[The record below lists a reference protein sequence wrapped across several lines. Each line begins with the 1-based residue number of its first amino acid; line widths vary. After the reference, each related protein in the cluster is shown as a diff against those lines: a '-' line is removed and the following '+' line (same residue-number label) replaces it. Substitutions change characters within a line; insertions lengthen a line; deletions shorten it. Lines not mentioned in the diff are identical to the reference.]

1 MKRVS
6 LVLAV
11 TALLLLVVGVGTAA
25 AEPPAAQDSGQ
36 LAGSDQDAV
45 GAAGTAQYGP
55 SNDNASIRVLSPGE
69 SGAVSQSNDASSNAS
84 AGNANF
90 TEQNADQ
97 TQAGG
102 SGEQVIGQSAD
113 NKQDAW
119 AIALTAQKGA
129 SNHNEPIRVHSPGN
143 DGAVT
148 QSNDA
153 SSDAAAGNL
162 NATQQT
168 ADQDSSGGEACCKSD
183 GEQVIGQ
190 AADNDQEAGALAATV
205 QEKPSNTN
213 VAIRVLSPGN
223 DGPVSQSNDA
233 SSEASAGNL
242 NVTEQT
248 ANQAQAGGGGEQVIG
263 QAAESDQTAGALAAT
278 VQEKPSNTNVSIR
291 VLSPGNGGP
300 VTQSNEASS
309 DATAVNLNGT
319 KQTADQDQT
328 GGACCKSGGTQVIG
342 QAADNDQ
349 KAGALA
355 ATVQEKPSNTNVGIR
370 VLSPGN
376 DGPVSQSNTASSSAT
391 AANLNATH
399 QSATQEQAGDGCKCG
414 GGGEQVIGQFAGNH
428 QGAAAIAATIQEKP
442 SNDNVG
448 IRVLSPGN
456 GGAVSQSNEASSD
469 ATAAN
474 LNATH
479 QSATQEQAGDGCKC
493 GGGGEQVI
501 GQFAGNHQGAAAIAA
516 TIQEKPSNDN
526 AGIRVLSPGNDGAVS
541 QSNDASSNATAANLN
556 ATKQDATQTQ
566 GGSGVQVIG
575 QAATN
580 AQGAL
585 ALGLTLQQGASNE
598 NAPIRVLSPG
608 NGGSVSQSNTASSDA
623 EAGNAN
629 WTDQT
634 ATQTQGGGGTPYDS
648 KKSCCKDAG
657 IQVIGQLA
665 REQAGRRRGRGD
677 VPAGSQA
684 AVPLQGRLVG
694 RQQQR
699 AAESPEPG
707 QRRCCPPVERS
718 DVERGGGKPERDEA
732 ERASGSDG

>member
-11 TALLLLVVGVGTAA
+11 TALLLFFVGVGTAA

-129 SNHNEPIRVHSPGN
+129 SNDNEPIRVLSPGN

-168 ADQDSSGGEACCKSD
+168 ADQDQSGGEACCKSD
-183 GEQVIGQ
+183 GDQVIGQ
-190 AADNDQEAGALAATV
+190 AADSDQTAGALAATV

-213 VAIRVLSPGN
+213 VGIRVLSPGN

-248 ANQAQAGGGGEQVIG
+248 ADQAQAGGGDQVIG
-263 QAAESDQTAGALAAT
+263 QAAESDQHAGALAAT

-300 VTQSNEASS
+300 VTQSNDASS

-328 GGACCKSGGTQVIG
+328 GGACCKSGGTQFIG
-342 QAADNDQ
+342 QAADSDQ

-456 GGAVSQSNEASSD
+456 DGAVSQSNEASSD

-526 AGIRVLSPGNDGAVS
+526 VGIRVLSPGNDGAVS
-541 QSNDASSNATAANLN
+541 QS
-556 ATKQDATQTQ
+556 QR
-566 GGSGVQVIG
+566 
-575 QAATN
+575 
-580 AQGAL
+580 
-585 ALGLTLQQGASNE
+585 
-598 NAPIRVLSPG
+598 RVLERDGCEPQCDQAGCNSDPG
-608 NGGSVSQSNTASSDA
+608 RVWGAGDRPGCDERSGRARSRSDAAAGSVERECARPRA
-623 EAGNAN
+623 EPRKRRFGVAVEHRVLGR
-629 WTDQT
+629 
-634 ATQTQGGGGTPYDS
+634 GG
-648 KKSCCKDAG
+648 CKCELDG
-657 IQVIGQLA
+657 PD
-665 REQAGRRRGRGD
+665 RHPNPGRRRHSLR
-677 VPAGSQA
+677 QQEEL
-684 AVPLQGRLVG
+684 LQGRG
-694 RQQQR
+694 HPGDRPARARTSRAPSRSRRRSSWEPSSR
-699 AAESPEPG
+699 AAARTTRRSVTATNRPES
-707 QRRCCPPVERS
+707 
-718 DVERGGGKPERDEA
+718 
-732 ERASGSDG
+732 

>member
-1 MKRVS
+1 MRRVS

-11 TALLLLVVGVGTAA
+11 TALLLLFVGVGTAA

-102 SGEQVIGQSAD
+102 SGEQVIGQSAE

-129 SNHNEPIRVHSPGN
+129 SNDNESIRVLSPGN

-168 ADQDSSGGEACCKSD
+168 ADQDQSGGGACCKSD
-183 GEQVIGQ
+183 GTQVIGQ
-190 AADNDQEAGALAATV
+190 AADSDQTAGALAATV

-213 VAIRVLSPGN
+213 VGIRVSSPGN

-248 ANQAQAGGGGEQVIG
+248 ADQAQAGGGEQVIG
-263 QAAESDQTAGALAAT
+263 QAAESDQNAGALAAT

-300 VTQSNEASS
+300 VTQSNDASS

-319 KQTADQDQT
+319 KQTADQAQT
-328 GGACCKSGGTQVIG
+328 GGACCKSGGTQFIG

-370 VLSPGN
+370 VLSPATTV
-376 DGPVSQSNTASSSAT
+376 PVSQSNTASSSAT

-399 QSATQEQAGDGCKCG
+399 QIRHAGADRRRLQVRERWRAVRRPVRRQPSGCGGYRSDDPREAVERQRRIRVLSPGNGGAVSQSNDASSDATAANLNATHQSATQEQTGRGCKCG

-448 IRVLSPGN
+448 IR
-456 GGAVSQSNEASSD
+456 D
-469 ATAAN
+469 
-474 LNATH
+474 
-479 QSATQEQAGDGCKC
+479 
-493 GGGGEQVI
+493 
-501 GQFAGNHQGAAAIAA
+501 
-516 TIQEKPSNDN
+516 
-526 AGIRVLSPGNDGAVS
+526 LSPGNDGAVS

-623 EAGNAN
+623 EAVNAN

-665 REQAGRRRGRGD
+665 ENKQGAVAVAATFQLGAKQPCRCKDDSSVGNSNEPLRVLSPGNDGR
-677 VPAGSQA
+677 
-684 AVPLQGRLVG
+684 
-694 RQQQR
+694 
-699 AAESPEPG
+699 
-707 QRRCCPPVERS
+707 CPPVERS
-718 DVERGGGKPERDEA
+718 DVECGGWELERDEA
-732 ERASGSDG
+732 ERASGSVG